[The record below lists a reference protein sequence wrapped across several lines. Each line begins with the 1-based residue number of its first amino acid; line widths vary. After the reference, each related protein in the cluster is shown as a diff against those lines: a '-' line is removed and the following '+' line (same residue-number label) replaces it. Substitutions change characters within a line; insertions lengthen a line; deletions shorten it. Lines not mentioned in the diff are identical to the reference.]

1 MHTNGGSD
9 ERDGRQATRNPL
21 WGGLV
26 VTGLITALLVGGSI
40 ASVPLAATAG
50 AWFGRLGHGFGC
62 GHGHHGHGD
71 PEAMREHAAF
81 VAGWVLRW
89 VDGTDAQQEQV
100 QATLETLIDEVYPLA
115 DQHRAHHEAFLA
127 VLSGPSIDRGTIH
140 ELRRAELELAEVA
153 STKLADALVDV
164 AQVLTPEQRLE
175 LVERV
180 RHHHR

>member
-26 VTGLITALLVGGSI
+26 LTGLITALLVGGSI
-40 ASVPLAATAG
+40 VSVPLAATAG
-50 AWFGRLGHGFGC
+50 AWFGRLGHGC
-62 GHGHHGHGD
+62 GHGRHGHGD

-81 VAGWVLRW
+81 VAGWVLRR

-100 QATLETLIDEVYPLA
+100 KATLETLIDEVVPLA
-115 DQHRAHHEAFLA
+115 DQHRAHREAMLTE
-127 VLSGPSIDRGTIH
+127 LTRPSIDREAIH

-153 STKLADALVDV
+153 STKLADALADV

-175 LVERV
+175 LAELA